1 MKQILSFILS
11 AVLLPAAELPVT
23 RVTLYKNGVAYYERS
38 GEVKAGESARLD
50 FQASEMDD
58 VLKSLVLDVA
68 GGVARVRYE
77 LSEPLQRKLA
87 DQGINIEP
95 QQPLALI
102 LDQWR
107 GARVEMKFRGELV
120 AGVIVSGRL
129 APLPQQGQRQE
140 LTVLTDS
147 SELRMIDLDNVT
159 ALKLTDAKLQAQFAE
174 ALGAIARSRSKDK
187 RAVFVDLAG
196 NGAGKLTAHYL
207 APAPVWKSSYRLLLP
222 DAGEA
227 TLEGWAIIDN
237 SSGEDW
243 TKVDLTVVSGKP
255 VSFVSKLY
263 EPKYLLRPEAS
274 LADDQAVAPVVYEGA
289 MADKKADA
297 APQAMMME
305 EMGRASR
312 SSSMRNERTMMVRDA
327 APAPP
332 PPPPPMMMSNVM
344 ANTVAREAGE
354 LFEYRFATPVTAK
367 KGESMLLPFVQQ
379 KIGARKLLVFS
390 DHSQLNPRNAAEIT
404 NSSGKTL
411 DGGPITVYQPGGYSG
426 EALIETLKAGEKR
439 LISYSVDQGT
449 RVTTNFDSGKEV
461 IREIKAQRGI
471 ITTRGAIEMTTT
483 YTADNSDAKEKSLLI
498 EHPVDPGMKLLKP
511 AAEETSPNRYRF
523 AMKLPAKS
531 TQKLSVVQ
539 ERVLENS
546 IMVSSLTPD
555 VLLNFS
561 RNKLLAAAAK
571 AKLDAILAKKSE
583 VAATERDLRNI
594 ELQTGEITRD
604 QERLRQNIN
613 SLNRV
618 EGQQAQVSRYAA
630 ELAKQ
635 DGALAQLRDRQ
646 SELRKRQAALQTEL
660 NGLIEKLEF

>member
-1 MKQILSFILS
+1 MKQMLLVVLSV
-11 AVLLPAAELPVT
+11 ALLPAAELPVT
-23 RVTLYKNGVAYYERS
+23 RVTLYKNGVAYYERA

-50 FQASEMDD
+50 FQVSEMDD
-58 VLKSLVLDVA
+58 VLKSLVLDVK

-87 DQGINIEP
+87 DQGINIQP

-107 GARVEMKFRGELV
+107 GAHVEMKFRGEPV
-120 AGVIVSGRL
+120 SGVIVSGRL

-140 LTVLTDS
+140 LTLLVNA

-159 ALKLTDAKLQAQFAE
+159 DLKLTDAKLQAQFAE
-174 ALGAIARSRSKDK
+174 ALGAIAQSRSKDK

-196 NGAGKLTAHYL
+196 GGAGLLTAHYL
-207 APAPVWKSSYRLLLP
+207 VPAPVWKSSYRLLLP

-237 SSGEDW
+237 ASGEDW

-255 VSFVSKLY
+255 VSFVSRLY
-263 EPKYLLRPEAS
+263 EPKYMQRPEAS
-274 LADDQAVAPVVYEGA
+274 LADDQAVAPVVYESA
-289 MADKKADA
+289 MADKMVEA
-297 APQAMMME
+297 APQMMAATGRMEKTLAMR
-305 EMGRASR
+305 GAVRANAMAGPGSP
-312 SSSMRNERTMMVRDA
+312 VA
-327 APAPP
+327 LPAP
-332 PPPPPMMMSNVM
+332 MAMSTVT
-344 ANTVAREAGE
+344 ADTVAREAGE
-354 LFEYRFATPVTAK
+354 LFEYRFAAPVTAK
-367 KGESMLLPFVQQ
+367 KGESLLIPFVQQ
-379 KIGARKLLVFS
+379 KIGARKLLVYS
-390 DHSQLNPRNAAEIT
+390 DREQLNPRNAAEIT

-426 EALIETLKAGEKR
+426 EALMETLKAGDKR
-439 LISYSVDQGT
+439 LISYSVDQGV
-449 RVTTNFDSGKEV
+449 RVTTNFDSGSEIV
-461 IREIKAQRGI
+461 RDIKAQRGMLI
-471 ITTRGAIEMTTT
+471 TRGAIEVTTT

-523 AMKLPAKS
+523 AMKLAAKS
-531 TQKLSVVQ
+531 AQKLTVVQ
-539 ERVLENS
+539 ERLIENS
-546 IMVSSLTPD
+546 VMVSSLTPD
-555 VLLNFS
+555 VLLSYS
-561 RNKLLAAAAK
+561 RNRVLSAAAK
-571 AKLDAILAKKSE
+571 AKLDSILAKKSE
-583 VAATERDLRNI
+583 VAATDRDLAGVAN
-594 ELQTGEITRD
+594 QSTEITRD

-646 SELRKRQAALQTEL
+646 SELRKRHATLDTEL
-660 NGLIEKLEF
+660 NALIEKLEF